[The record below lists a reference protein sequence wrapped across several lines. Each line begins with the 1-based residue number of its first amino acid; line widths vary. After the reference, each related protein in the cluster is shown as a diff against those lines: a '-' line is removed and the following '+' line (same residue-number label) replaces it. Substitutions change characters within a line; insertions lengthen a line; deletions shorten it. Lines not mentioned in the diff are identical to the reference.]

1 MKVIETAMSR
11 SRTVILS
18 LLIVLL
24 GGMYAYL
31 TIPKEAEP
39 DIEIPVIYVSISHD
53 GISPEDAERLLVR
66 PVEQELRSI
75 EGVREMTANAYEGGA
90 NVQLEFD
97 AGIDTDKALQD
108 VREKVDKAKAK
119 LPGETDEPTV
129 NEVKMSRFDPMLI
142 LNLAGNVPER
152 TLTTLAK
159 DLKEKLEGLGG
170 VLEVNLIGTREE
182 LMEVVVDPLAME
194 SYGLDQAQIVNFVSR
209 NNRLVAAGALHSSEG
224 RFPVKVPGVFES
236 AEDVLDMPIKAVGE
250 RVVHFKDIAQVRR
263 TYKDAESVARLNGKP
278 AIAIEVI
285 QRAGAN
291 VIDTIANVK
300 ALIAAE
306 KSYWPAD
313 IDVVASR
320 DKSKDVNDMLSELQ
334 NSVLAAVLL
343 VFIVII
349 GILGIR
355 SALLVGVAIPGSFLM
370 GILLIGS
377 FGVTINMM
385 VLFALI
391 MAVGMLVDGAIV
403 VTEMA
408 DRRMAEGETRFDA
421 YARAAV
427 RMSWPIIAST
437 CTTLAAFLPLAFW
450 PGTSGEFMKYLPI
463 TLIAVL
469 SASLVMALL
478 FVPTLG
484 SIFGR
489 TGANTEE
496 ARRNLAAA
504 ETGDLNTVTGFTG
517 GYIRFLQRSL
527 RRPWLSVAGVT
538 ALLFTVYFAFI
549 TFGKGVEWFPRV
561 EQPFGMIDIRARGDL
576 STSERDYLVRQ
587 VEDRVLGMPEIEFI
601 YAKTGSSDRGAE
613 DQIGSLTLNYV
624 NWRQRRPAAEILAD
638 IREATADLAGI
649 RVETREP
656 DPGPPVGKPVRI
668 EFSSRFPDML
678 EATVA
683 RVRELM
689 DATPGIMNIEDSRP
703 LPGIEWQIKVDRAE
717 AARFGADI
725 SLVGAM
731 VQLVTNGIKIG
742 EYRPD
747 DSDDEIDIRVR
758 YPEGSRSLAQIDDL
772 RIPSDQGL
780 VPIST
785 FVERV
790 PAQKVSNIRRI
801 DMRRTMSI
809 DADVDPDYL
818 VSDIVAALRAALPS
832 LDIDPR
838 VSLTFGGSTADQEE
852 DQAFLASAML
862 MALAIMATILVTQ
875 FNSIFQAGLIL
886 TAVVFSTG
894 GVLLGHLIMGK
905 PFGVIMSS
913 VGVIT
918 LAGIVVNNNIV
929 FIDTYNVLRSRGE
942 AAYQAILRT
951 CAIRLRPVLL
961 TTVTTI
967 VGLMPMVLGVNIN
980 LIDRDVTI
988 GAPSSQWWTQLASS
1002 VAGGLGFATILT
1014 LLLTPT
1020 LLMIQANISR
1030 RLQDRRAR
1038 RDPAEATLA
1047 HQDHSAAVR
1056 AASQHQ
1062 SKSAFRAS

>member
-1 MKVIETAMSR
+1 MNLIELAMLR
-11 SRTVILS
+11 SRTVVLS
-18 LLIVLL
+18 LLVVLFGGIV
-24 GGMYAYL
+24 AYI

-39 DIEIPVIYVSISHD
+39 DIEIPIVYVSIEHD
-53 GISPEDAERLLVR
+53 GISPEDSERLLVR
-66 PVEQELRSI
+66 PMEQELRSI
-75 EGVREMTANAYEGGA
+75 EGVKEMTASAYEGGA

-97 AGIDTDKALQD
+97 AGIDTKQALQD
-108 VREKVDKAKAK
+108 VREKVDLAQAK

-129 NEVKMSRFDPMLI
+129 QEVKMSRFDPMLV

-152 TLTTLAK
+152 SLTRIAK
-159 DLKEKLEGLGG
+159 NLKEKLEALTG

-194 SYGLDQAQIVNFVSR
+194 SYGLDQAQIIQFVSR

-236 AEDVLDMPIKAVGE
+236 AEDVLDMPIKAVGD

-263 TYKDAESVARLNGKP
+263 TYKDAESVARLNGKS
-278 AIAIEVI
+278 ALAIEVI
-285 QRAGAN
+285 QRSRAN
-291 VIDTIANVK
+291 VIDTIAAVN
-300 ALIAAE
+300 AIIDEESA
-306 KSYWPAD
+306 YWPAD
-313 IDVVASR
+313 IEIVASR
-320 DKSKDVNDMLSELQ
+320 DKSKDINNMLSELQ
-334 NSVLAAVLL
+334 NSVIAAVLL

-355 SALLVGVAIPGSFLM
+355 SALLVGIAIPGSFLM
-370 GILLIGS
+370 GILIIGS
-377 FGVTINMM
+377 FGITINMM

-408 DRRMAEGETRFDA
+408 DRRMAEGESRNDA
-421 YARAAV
+421 YSRAAV

-437 CTTLAAFLPLAFW
+437 CTTLAAFVPLALW

-484 SIFGR
+484 AIFGR

-504 ETGDLNTVTGFTG
+504 ETGDIDEVTGVTG
-517 GYIRFLQRSL
+517 SYIQFLKSTL
-527 RRPWLSVAGVT
+527 RHPWINVAAVSG
-538 ALLFTVYFAFI
+538 LLVAVYAAFFI
-549 TFGKGVEWFPRV
+549 FGKGIEYFPEV
-561 EQPFGMIDIRARGDL
+561 EQPFGMVDIRARGDL
-576 STSERDYLVRQ
+576 STDERDHLVSQ
-587 VEDRVLGMPEIEFI
+587 VEERVLGMPEIEFL
-601 YAKTGSSDRGAE
+601 YAKTGSSNQGAE

-624 NWRQRRPAAEILAD
+624 DWQLRRPADDILAEI
-638 IREATADLAGI
+638 RERTKDLVGI
-649 RVETREP
+649 RIETRKP
-656 DPGPPVGKPVRI
+656 DSGPPIGKPIRI
-668 EFSSRFPDML
+668 EFSSRFNDQL
-678 EATVA
+678 SNAVT
-683 RVRELM
+683 RVRAHME
-689 DATPGIMNIEDSRP
+689 GIDSIVNIEDSRP
-703 LPGIEWQIKVDRAE
+703 LPGIEWQIQVDRAE

-758 YPEGSRSLAQIDDL
+758 YPAASRNLSQIDEL
-772 RIPSDQGL
+772 RIPTPEGQ

-785 FVERV
+785 FIDRV
-790 PAQKVSNIRRI
+790 PAQKVGTIRRI
-801 DMRRTMSI
+801 DMRRTLAI
-809 DADVDPDYL
+809 DADTAPGVLVDDVVRSLKASVPE
-818 VSDIVAALRAALPS
+818 

-838 VSLTFGGSTADQEE
+838 VSWSFRGSTE
-852 DQAFLASAML
+852 DQQEDMDFLANAML
-862 MALAIMATILVTQ
+862 LALAIMAIILVTQ
-875 FNSIFQAGLIL
+875 FNSIYQAGLIL
-886 TAVVFSTG
+886 TAVLFSTG
-894 GVLLGHLIMGK
+894 GVLLGHLLMGK

-942 AAYQAILRT
+942 RPFDAILRT

-980 LIDRDVTI
+980 LIDRNVSI

-1002 VAGGLGFATILT
+1002 VAGGLAFATILT
-1014 LLLTPT
+1014 LWLTPS
-1020 LLMIQANISR
+1020 LLMVQANVMDR
-1030 RLQDRRAR
+1030 WKARRALG
-1038 RDPAEATLA
+1038 P
-1047 HQDHSAAVR
+1047 
-1056 AASQHQ
+1056 AASAP
-1062 SKSAFRAS
+1062 STG

>member
-1 MKVIETAMSR
+1 MGVIELAMLR
-11 SRTVILS
+11 SRTVVLS
-18 LLIVLL
+18 LLVVLIGGIV
-24 GGMYAYL
+24 AYT

-39 DIEIPVIYVSISHD
+39 DIEIPIIYVSIVHE

-66 PVEQELRSI
+66 PMEQELRSI
-75 EGVREMTANAYEGGA
+75 EGVKEMTANAYEGGA

-97 AGIDTDKALQD
+97 AGIDTKRALQD
-108 VREKVDKAKAK
+108 VREKTDLAQAK
-119 LPGETDEPTV
+119 LPNETEEPTV
-129 NEVKMSRFDPMLI
+129 NEVKMSRFDPMLV

-152 TLTTLAK
+152 TLTTIAK
-159 DLKEKLEGLGG
+159 DLKEKLEALTG
-170 VLEVNLIGTREE
+170 VLEVNLVGTREE

-194 SYGLDQAQIVNFVSR
+194 SYGLDQAQIIRFVSR

-236 AEDVLDMPIKAVGE
+236 AQDVLDLPIKAVGE
-250 RVVHFKDIAQVRR
+250 RIVHFGDIAEVRR
-263 TYKDAESVARLNGKP
+263 TYKDAESAARLNGKP
-278 AIAIEVI
+278 ALAIEVV
-285 QRAGAN
+285 QRSGAN
-291 VIDTIANVK
+291 VLDTIAEVK
-300 ALIAAE
+300 EVIAQEQA
-306 KSYWPAD
+306 YWPGD
-313 IDVVASR
+313 IEIVASR
-320 DKSKDVNDMLSELQ
+320 DKSKDVNDMLTELQ
-334 NSVLAAVLL
+334 NNVLSAVLL

-355 SALLVGVAIPGSFLM
+355 SALLVGVAIPGSFLL

-408 DRRMAEGETRFDA
+408 DRRMAEGESRQDA
-421 YARAAV
+421 YTRAAI
-427 RMSWPIIAST
+427 RMAWPIIAST
-437 CTTLAAFLPLAFW
+437 CTTLAAFVPLALW

-469 SASLVMALL
+469 SASLFMALL

-484 SIFGR
+484 AIFGR

-496 ARRNLAAA
+496 ARRNLTVA
-504 ETGDLNTVTGFTG
+504 ETGNLDEVTGPTG
-517 GYIRFLQRSL
+517 RYIQFLKRSL
-527 RRPWLSVAGVT
+527 KHPWRNVAAVSG
-538 ALLFTVYFAFI
+538 LLLAVYSAFFL
-549 TFGKGVEWFPRV
+549 FGKGIEYFPEV

-576 STSERDYLVRQ
+576 STEERDHLVRQ
-587 VEDRVLGMPEIEFI
+587 VEERVLGMPEIEFL

-624 NWRQRRPAAEILAD
+624 HWDQRRPADEIFAEIHE
-638 IREATADLAGI
+638 RTRDLVGI
-649 RVETREP
+649 RIETRKP
-656 DPGPPVGKPVRI
+656 DSGPPIGKPIRV
-668 EFSSRFPDML
+668 EFSSRFNDEL
-678 EATVA
+678 NNAVA
-683 RVRELM
+683 RVRTFLETQP
-689 DATPGIMNIEDSRP
+689 DVVNIEDSRP

-725 SLVGAM
+725 SLVGSM

-758 YPEGSRSLAQIDDL
+758 YPEANRSLSQIDEL
-772 RIPSDQGL
+772 RIPSDRGL

-785 FVERV
+785 FIERV
-790 PAQKVSNIRRI
+790 PAQQVGTIKRT
-801 DMRRTMSI
+801 DMRRTLAI
-809 DADVDPDYL
+809 DADVAAGVL
-818 VSDIVAALRAALPS
+818 VDDVVRRLKAEVPN

-838 VSLTFGGSTADQEE
+838 VNWTFRGSTE
-852 DQAFLASAML
+852 DQQEDMDFLARAMM
-862 MALAIMATILVTQ
+862 MALAIMAIILVTQ
-875 FNSIFQAGLIL
+875 FNSIYQAGLIL
-886 TAVVFSTG
+886 TAVLFSTG
-894 GVLLGHLIMGK
+894 GVLLGHLLMGK

-942 AAYQAILRT
+942 RPFDAILRT

-980 LIDRDVTI
+980 LIERQISI

-1002 VAGGLGFATILT
+1002 VAGGLAFATVLT
-1014 LLLTPT
+1014 LFLTPS
-1020 LLMIQANISR
+1020 LLMVQANALR
-1030 RLQDRRAR
+1030 WWKDRRATAPSR
-1038 RDPAEATLA
+1038 GPSLT
-1047 HQDHSAAVR
+1047 S
-1056 AASQHQ
+1056 
-1062 SKSAFRAS
+1062 

>member
-1 MKVIETAMSR
+1 MNLIESAMSR
-11 SRTVILS
+11 SRTVVLS
-18 LLIVLL
+18 LLVVLI
-24 GGMYAYL
+24 GGLVAYN

-39 DIEIPVIYVSISHD
+39 DIEIPIIYVSISHD
-53 GISPEDAERLLVR
+53 GISPEDSERLLVR
-66 PVEQELRSI
+66 PMEQELRSI
-75 EGVREMTANAYEGGA
+75 EGIKEMTANAYEGGA

-97 AGIDTDKALQD
+97 AGVNTDKALQD

-129 NEVKMSRFDPMLI
+129 NEVKMSRFDPMLV
-142 LNLAGNVPER
+142 LNLAGDIPER
-152 TLTTLAK
+152 TLTTIAE
-159 DLKEKLEGLGG
+159 DLKEKIEGLTG
-170 VLEVNLIGTREE
+170 VLEVNLVGTREE

-194 SYGLDQAQIVNFVSR
+194 SYGLDQAQIIQFVSR
-209 NNRLVAAGALHSSEG
+209 NNRLVAAGALHSDEG

-236 AEDVLDMPIKAVGE
+236 AADVLNMPIKAVGE

-278 AIAIEVI
+278 AIAIEVV
-285 QRAGAN
+285 QRSGAN
-291 VIDTIANVK
+291 VIDTIDAVK
-300 ALIAAE
+300 ALIAVE
-306 KSYWPAD
+306 RNYWPSD
-313 IDVVASR
+313 IVVVASR

-334 NSVLAAVLL
+334 NSVISAVLL

-349 GILGIR
+349 GILGVR

-370 GILLIGS
+370 GILIIGY

-408 DRRMAEGETRFDA
+408 DRRMAEGESRYDA
-421 YARAAV
+421 YSRAAI
-427 RMSWPIIAST
+427 RMAWPIIAST
-437 CTTLAAFLPLAFW
+437 CTTLAAFVPLAFW
-450 PGTSGEFMKYLPI
+450 PGTSGEFMKFLPI

-469 SASLVMALL
+469 SASLIMALL

-484 SIFGR
+484 SIFGK

-496 ARRNLAAA
+496 ARRNLTAA

-517 GYIRFLQRSL
+517 RYIRFLRASL
-527 RRPWLSVAGVT
+527 QRPWLSVGGVT
-538 ALLFTVYFAFI
+538 ALLVSIYVAFGM
-549 TFGKGVEWFPRV
+549 FGKGVEYFPDV

-576 STSERDYLVRQ
+576 STVERDALVRQ
-587 VEDRVLGMPEIEFI
+587 VEERVLGMPEIEFL
-601 YAKTGSSDRGAE
+601 YAKTGSNDQGAE
-613 DQIGSLTLNYV
+613 DQIGTLTLNYIE
-624 NWRQRRPAAEILAD
+624 WDQRRKADDILD
-638 IREATADLAGI
+638 EVRDKTRDLVGI
-649 RVETREP
+649 QIEPRKP
-656 DPGPPVGKPVRI
+656 DPGPPIGKPIRI
-668 EFSSRFPDML
+668 EFSSRFPAIL
-678 EATVA
+678 ESSVA
-683 RVRELM
+683 EVRNLM
-689 DATPGIMNIEDSRP
+689 ESKAGIVNIEDSRP

-758 YPEGSRSLAQIDDL
+758 YPESSRSLSQIDEL
-772 RIPSDQGL
+772 RIPTDNGL

-785 FVERV
+785 FMERV

-809 DADVDPDYL
+809 DADVGAGYL
-818 VSDIVAALRAALPS
+818 VNDIVAGLRDELPG
-832 LDIDPR
+832 LNIDPR
-838 VSLTFGGSTADQEE
+838 VSMSFGGSTQDQEE
-852 DQAFLASAML
+852 DMAFLARAML
-862 MALAIMATILVTQ
+862 MALAIMAIILVTQ
-875 FNSIFQAGLIL
+875 FNSIYQAGLIL

-894 GVLLGHLIMGK
+894 GVLLGHLIMAK

-929 FIDTYNVLRSRGE
+929 FIDTYNVLRNRGE
-942 AAYQAILRT
+942 RAFDAVLRT
-951 CAIRLRPVLL
+951 CAIRLRPVML

-967 VGLMPMVLGVNIN
+967 VGLLPMVLGVNIN
-980 LIDRDVTI
+980 LIDRHVSI

-1002 VAGGLGFATILT
+1002 VAGGLAFATILT
-1014 LLLTPT
+1014 LLLTPS
-1020 LLMIQANISR
+1020 LLMIQANISQQLHGR
-1030 RLQDRRAR
+1030 RFGRFRQAT
-1038 RDPAEATLA
+1038 PAVT
-1047 HQDHSAAVR
+1047 
-1056 AASQHQ
+1056 
-1062 SKSAFRAS
+1062 

>member
-1 MKVIETAMSR
+1 MQVIERAMMR
-11 SRTVILS
+11 SRTVVLS
-18 LLIVLL
+18 LLVILIGGIV
-24 GGMYAYL
+24 AYL

-39 DIEIPVIYVSISHD
+39 DIEIPIAYVSIEHD

-66 PVEQELRSI
+66 PMEQELRSI
-75 EGVREMTANAYEGGA
+75 EGVKEMTANAYEGGA
-90 NVQLEFD
+90 NIQIEFD
-97 AGIDTDKALQD
+97 AGIDTKQALQD
-108 VREKVDKAKAK
+108 VREKVDLAQAK
-119 LPGETDEPTV
+119 LPGETEEPTV
-129 NEVKMSRFDPMLI
+129 NEVKMSRFDPMLV
-142 LNLAGNVPER
+142 LNLAGDVPER
-152 TLTTLAK
+152 TLTTIAK
-159 DLKEKLEGLGG
+159 DLKEKLEGVQG
-170 VLEVNLIGTREE
+170 VLEVNLVGTREE

-194 SYGLDQAQIVNFVSR
+194 SYGLDQAQIIQFVSR
-209 NNRLVAAGALHSSEG
+209 NNRLVAAGALHASEG

-236 AEDVLDMPIKAVGE
+236 AADVLDMPIKAVGD
-250 RVVHFKDIAQVRR
+250 RVVHFKDIAEVRR

-278 AIAIEVI
+278 ALAIEVI
-285 QRAGAN
+285 QRSRAN
-291 VIDTIANVK
+291 VIDTIDEVNRVISEERAF
-300 ALIAAE
+300 
-306 KSYWPAD
+306 WPAEID
-313 IDVVASR
+313 IVASR

-408 DRRMAEGETRFDA
+408 DRRMAEGESRHDA
-421 YARAAV
+421 YARAAR

-437 CTTLAAFLPLAFW
+437 CTTLAAFVPLALW

-469 SASLVMALL
+469 SASLAMALL

-484 SIFGR
+484 AIFGR
-489 TGANTEE
+489 TGANTDE

-504 ETGDLNTVTGFTG
+504 ETGDLDEVTGFTG
-517 GYIRFLQRSL
+517 KYIQFLKHTL
-527 RRPWLSVAGVT
+527 RRPWLGVAGVSG
-538 ALLFTVYFAFI
+538 LLLAVYAAFFL
-549 TFGKGVEWFPRV
+549 FGKGVEYFPDV
-561 EQPFGMIDIRARGDL
+561 EQPFGMVDIRARGDL
-576 STSERDYLVRQ
+576 STEERDRLVRQ
-587 VEDRVLGMPEIEFI
+587 VEERVLGMPEIKYL
-601 YAKTGSSDRGAE
+601 YAKTGSSNQGSE
-613 DQIGSLTLNYV
+613 DQIGSLTLNYID
-624 NWRQRRPAAEILAD
+624 WDKRRRADEILNE
-638 IREATADLAGI
+638 IRERTSDLVGI
-649 RVETREP
+649 RIETRKP
-656 DPGPPVGKPVRI
+656 DSGPPIGKPIRI
-668 EFSSRFPDML
+668 EFSSRFPELLNDAVNRTRAHL
-678 EATVA
+678 ESHSEVIN
-683 RVRELM
+683 V
-689 DATPGIMNIEDSRP
+689 EDTRP

-717 AARFGADI
+717 AARFGADV

-758 YPEGSRSLAQIDDL
+758 YPEDSRSLAQIDEL
-772 RIPSDQGL
+772 RIPTEQGQ

-785 FVERV
+785 FIERE
-790 PAQKVSNIRRI
+790 PAQKVGTIRRT
-801 DMRRTMSI
+801 DMRRTLVI
-809 DADVDPDYL
+809 DADVAAGVLVDDVVRELKAELPDL
-818 VSDIVAALRAALPS
+818 G
-832 LDIDPR
+832 IDTR
-838 VSLTFGGSTADQEE
+838 VGFSFRGSTE
-852 DQAFLASAML
+852 DQQEDMEFLARAMM
-862 MALAIMATILVTQ
+862 MALAIMAIILVTQ
-875 FNSIFQAGLIL
+875 FNSIYQALLIL

-894 GVLLGHLIMGK
+894 GVLLGHLFMGK

-929 FIDTYNVLRSRGE
+929 FIDTYNVLRNRGE
-942 AAYQAILRT
+942 RPFDAVLRT

-980 LIDRDVTI
+980 LIERDVSI

-1002 VAGGLGFATILT
+1002 VAGGLAFATILT
-1014 LLLTPT
+1014 LVLTPS
-1020 LLMIQANISR
+1020 LLMIQANVVKR
-1030 RLQDRRAR
+1030 WKERHAAP
-1038 RDPAEATLA
+1038 PA
-1047 HQDHSAAVR
+1047 SASPAP
-1056 AASQHQ
+1056 
-1062 SKSAFRAS
+1062 

>member
-1 MKVIETAMSR
+1 MNVIELAMLR

-18 LLIVLL
+18 LLVVLI
-24 GGMYAYL
+24 GGVVAYS

-39 DIEIPVIYVSISHD
+39 DIEIPIIYVSIEHD

-75 EGVREMTANAYEGGA
+75 EGVKEMTANAYEGGA

-97 AGIDTDKALQD
+97 AGIDTKRAMQD
-108 VREKVDKAKAK
+108 VREKVDLAQAK
-119 LPGETDEPTV
+119 LPGETEEPTV
-129 NEVKMSRFDPMLI
+129 NEVKVSRFDPMLV

-152 TLTTLAK
+152 TLTTIAK
-159 DLKEKLEGLGG
+159 DLKEKLEALPG

-194 SYGLDQAQIVNFVSR
+194 SYGLDQAQIISFVSR
-209 NNRLVAAGALHSSEG
+209 NNRLVAAGALHSEEG

-236 AEDVLDMPIKAVGE
+236 AEDVLDLPIKAVGE

-278 AIAIEVI
+278 ALAIEVV
-285 QRAGAN
+285 QRSRAN
-291 VIDTIANVK
+291 IIDTIDEVNAIVDEER
-300 ALIAAE
+300 AF
-306 KSYWPAD
+306 WPPE
-313 IDVVASR
+313 IEIIASR
-320 DKSKDVNDMLSELQ
+320 DKSDDVNDMLSELQ
-334 NSVLAAVLL
+334 NNVLAAVLL

-377 FGVTINMM
+377 FGVTINMV

-408 DRRMAEGETRFDA
+408 DRRMAEGDSRHDS
-421 YARAAV
+421 YSRAAT
-427 RMSWPIIAST
+427 RMAWPIIAST
-437 CTTLAAFLPLAFW
+437 CTTLAAFVPLALW

-463 TLIAVL
+463 TMIAVL

-504 ETGDLNTVTGFTG
+504 ETGNLDDVTGFTG
-517 GYIRFLQRSL
+517 SYIQFLKRTLQKPSL
-527 RRPWLSVAGVT
+527 NVAGVS
-538 ALLFTVYFAFI
+538 ALLVAVYAAFFI
-549 TFGKGVEWFPRV
+549 FGKGIEYFPDV
-561 EQPFGMIDIRARGDL
+561 EQPFGMVDIRARGDL
-576 STSERDYLVRQ
+576 STEERDRLVRQ
-587 VEDRVLGMPEIEFI
+587 VEDRILGMPEIKYL
-601 YAKTGSSDRGAE
+601 YAKTGSSDQGAE

-624 NWRQRRPAAEILAD
+624 DWEARRPADEILAD
-638 IREATADLAGI
+638 IQERTNDLVGI
-649 RVETREP
+649 RIETRKP
-656 DPGPPVGKPVRI
+656 DSGPPMGKPIRI
-668 EFSSRFPDML
+668 EFSSRFPEHLSD
-678 EATVA
+678 AVA
-683 RVRELM
+683 RVRALMEL
-689 DATPGIMNIEDSRP
+689 DADIVNIEDSRP

-758 YPEGSRSLAQIDDL
+758 YPESSRSLAQIDEL
-772 RIPSDQGL
+772 RIPTGQGL

-785 FVERV
+785 FIERM
-790 PAQKVSNIRRI
+790 PAQKVGTIRRT
-801 DMRRTMSI
+801 DMRRTLAI
-809 DADVDPDYL
+809 DADVAAGVL
-818 VSDIVAALRAALPS
+818 VDDVVRQLNATLSD

-838 VSLTFGGSTADQEE
+838 VSFSFRGSTE
-852 DQAFLASAML
+852 DQQEDMDFLARAMM
-862 MALAIMATILVTQ
+862 MALAIMAIILVTQ
-875 FNSIFQAGLIL
+875 FNSIYQAGLIL
-886 TAVVFSTG
+886 TAVLFSTG

-942 AAYQAILRT
+942 QPFDAILRT

-967 VGLMPMVLGVNIN
+967 VGLLPMVLGVNIN
-980 LIDRDVTI
+980 LIDRDVSI

-1002 VAGGLGFATILT
+1002 VAGGLAFATILT
-1014 LLLTPT
+1014 LLLTPS
-1020 LLMIQANISR
+1020 LLMIQANVIR
-1030 RLQDRRAR
+1030 RWKERRTLR
-1038 RDPAEATLA
+1038 PAT
-1047 HQDHSAAVR
+1047 SAQGT
-1056 AASQHQ
+1056 S
-1062 SKSAFRAS
+1062 

>member
-1 MKVIETAMSR
+1 MGIIDSAMRR

-18 LLIVLL
+18 LLVILTGGIV
-24 GGMYAYL
+24 AYS

-39 DIEIPVIYVSISHD
+39 DIEIPVIYINIEHD
-53 GISPEDAERLLVR
+53 GISPEDSERLLVR
-66 PVEQELRSI
+66 PMEQELRSI
-75 EGVREMTANAYEGGA
+75 EGIKEMIASAYEGGA
-90 NVQLEFD
+90 NVHVEFY
-97 AGIDTDKALQD
+97 AGIDTKQALQD
-108 VREKVDKAKAK
+108 VREKADLAKAK
-119 LPGETDEPTV
+119 LPGETDEPIV
-129 NEVKMSRFDPMLI
+129 HEVKMSRFDPMLV

-152 TLTTLAK
+152 TLTTIAK
-159 DLKEKLEGLGG
+159 DLKEKFEALSG
-170 VLEVNLIGTREE
+170 VLEVNLVGTREE

-194 SYGLDQAQIVNFVSR
+194 SYGLDQAQIINFVTR
-209 NNRLVAAGALHSSEG
+209 NNRLVAAGALHSDEG

-236 AEDVLDMPIKAVGE
+236 ADDVLRMPIKAVGE
-250 RVVHFKDIAQVRR
+250 RIVHFKDIAQVRR

-278 AIAIEVI
+278 ALAMEVV
-285 QRAGAN
+285 QRSGAN
-291 VIDTIANVK
+291 VIDTV
-300 ALIAAE
+300 AE
-306 KSYWPAD
+306 VFAVVEEERAYWPVD
-313 IDVVASR
+313 IEVVASR
-320 DKSKDVNDMLSELQ
+320 NKSDDVNDMLSELQ
-334 NSVLAAVLL
+334 NNVIAAVLL

-355 SALLVGVAIPGSFLM
+355 SALLVGIAIPGSFLM

-377 FGVTINMM
+377 FGITINMM

-408 DRRMAEGETRFDA
+408 DRRLAEGESRHDA
-421 YARAAV
+421 YSRAAI

-437 CTTLAAFLPLAFW
+437 CTTLAAFVPLALW

-469 SASLVMALL
+469 SASLIMALL

-504 ETGDLNTVTGFTG
+504 ERGDLDTVTGLTG
-517 GYIRFLQRSL
+517 RYVRFLKRSL
-527 RRPWLSVAGVT
+527 RHPWIGVGGVS
-538 ALLFTVYFAFI
+538 ALLLAVYAAFFL
-549 TFGKGVEWFPRV
+549 FGKGIEYFPDV
-561 EQPFGMIDIRARGDL
+561 EQPFGMVDIRARGDL
-576 STSERDYLVRQ
+576 STDERDYLVRQ
-587 VEDRVLGMPEIEFI
+587 VEERVLDMPEIEFL
-601 YAKTGSSDRGAE
+601 YAKTGGGDHGAE

-624 NWRQRRPAAEILAD
+624 DWKLHRPADEILAE
-638 IREATADLAGI
+638 IRDRTSDLVGI
-649 RVETREP
+649 KIETRKP
-656 DPGPPVGKPVRI
+656 DPGPPIGKPIRI
-668 EFSSRFPDML
+668 EFTSRYPDVL
-678 EATVA
+678 SQAVA
-683 RVRELM
+683 DVRGLM
-689 DATPGIMNIEDSRP
+689 EQHGGIVNIEDSRP

-758 YPEGSRSLAQIDDL
+758 YPADRRSLAQIDEL
-772 RIPSDQGL
+772 RIPTDNGQ

-785 FVERV
+785 FIERV
-790 PAQKVSNIRRI
+790 PAQKVSSIRRI
-801 DMRRTMSI
+801 DMRRTLAI
-809 DADVDPDYL
+809 DADVASDYL
-818 VSDIVAALRAALPS
+818 VADVVAELRNALPT
-832 LDIDPR
+832 LGIDPR
-838 VSLTFGGSTADQEE
+838 VAMSFGGSTEDQEE
-852 DQAFLASAML
+852 DMAFLARAMM
-862 MALAIMATILVTQ
+862 MALAIMAIILVTQ
-875 FNSIFQAGLIL
+875 FNSIYQAGLIL
-886 TAVVFSTG
+886 TAVLFSTG

-942 AAYQAILRT
+942 EAFDAIIRT

-980 LIDRDVTI
+980 LIDREVSI

-1002 VAGGLGFATILT
+1002 VAGGLAFATLLT
-1014 LLLTPT
+1014 LLLTPS
-1020 LLMIQANISR
+1020 LLMVQANV
-1030 RLQDRRAR
+1030 LQRWHAR
-1038 RDPAEATLA
+1038 QTLPVSG
-1047 HQDHSAAVR
+1047 DFSAP
-1056 AASQHQ
+1056 
-1062 SKSAFRAS
+1062 

>member
-1 MKVIETAMSR
+1 MDLIESAMSR

-18 LLIVLL
+18 LLVVLI
-24 GGMYAYL
+24 GGLIAYN

-39 DIEIPVIYVSISHD
+39 DIEIPVIYVSITHD
-53 GISPEDAERLLVR
+53 GISPEDSERLLVR
-66 PVEQELRSI
+66 PMEQELRSI
-75 EGVREMTANAYEGGA
+75 EGIKEMTANAYEGGA

-97 AGIDTDKALQD
+97 AGVDTEQALQD

-119 LPGETDEPTV
+119 LPGDTEEPTV
-129 NEVKMSRFDPMLI
+129 NEVKMSRFDPMLV
-142 LNLAGNVPER
+142 LNLAGNIPER
-152 TLTTLAK
+152 TLTTIAK
-159 DLKEKLEGLGG
+159 DLKEKIEGLSG

-194 SYGLDQAQIVNFVSR
+194 SYSLDQAQIIQFVSL

-236 AEDVLDMPIKAVGE
+236 AADVLDLPIKAVGE
-250 RVVHFKDIAQVRR
+250 RIVHFKDIAEVRR

-278 AIAIEVI
+278 AIAIEVV

-291 VIDTIANVK
+291 IIDTIDTVK
-300 ALIAAE
+300 ALIAE
-306 KSYWPAD
+306 ERSYWPAD
-313 IDVVASR
+313 MEIVASR
-320 DKSKDVNDMLSELQ
+320 DKSKDVSDMLSELQ
-334 NSVLAAVLL
+334 NSVLSAVLL

-370 GILLIGS
+370 GILIIGY

-408 DRRMAEGETRFDA
+408 DRRMAEGESPYNA
-421 YARAAV
+421 YSRAAI

-437 CTTLAAFLPLAFW
+437 CTTLAAFVPLAFW
-450 PGTSGEFMKYLPI
+450 PGTTGEFMKYLPI

-469 SASLVMALL
+469 SASLIMALL

-484 SIFGR
+484 SIFGK

-504 ETGDLNTVTGFTG
+504 ETGDLDSVSGYTGS
-517 GYIRFLQRSL
+517 YIRFLRKSL
-527 RRPWLSVAGVT
+527 QHPWRGVGGVS
-538 ALLFTVYFAFI
+538 LLLMLIYAAFI
-549 TFGKGVEWFPRV
+549 LFGKGVEYFPDV

-576 STSERDYLVRQ
+576 STAERDALVRQ
-587 VEDRVLGMPEIEFI
+587 VEERVLGMPEIEFL
-601 YAKTGSSDRGAE
+601 YAKTGSNDRGAE
-613 DQIGSLTLNYV
+613 DQIGTLTLNYIE
-624 NWRQRRPAAEILAD
+624 WDKRRKADEILEEV
-638 IREATADLAGI
+638 RSRTNDLVGI
-649 RVETREP
+649 QIEP
-656 DPGPPVGKPVRI
+656 RKPDAGPPIGKPIRI
-668 EFSSRFPDML
+668 EFSSRFPDVL
-678 EATVA
+678 ESSVA
-683 RVRELM
+683 EVRSLM
-689 DATPGIMNIEDSRP
+689 ETRPGIINIEDSRP

-717 AARFGADI
+717 AARFGADVA
-725 SLVGAM
+725 LVGAM

-758 YPEGSRSLAQIDDL
+758 YPESSRSLAQIDEL
-772 RIPSDQGL
+772 RIPTKNGL

-785 FVERV
+785 FVKRV
-790 PAQKVSNIRRI
+790 PAQKVSKIRRI

-809 DADVDPDYL
+809 DADVAANYL
-818 VSDIVAALRAALPS
+818 VNDLVTDLRKELPR
-832 LDIDPR
+832 LEIDPR
-838 VSLTFGGSTADQEE
+838 VSMTFGGSTQDQEE
-852 DQAFLASAML
+852 DQAFLARAML
-862 MALAIMATILVTQ
+862 MALAIMAIILVTQ
-875 FNSIFQAGLIL
+875 FNSIYQAGLIL
-886 TAVVFSTG
+886 TAVLFSTG

-929 FIDTYNVLRSRGE
+929 LIDTYNVLRSRGE
-942 AAYQAILRT
+942 LAFDAILRT
-951 CAIRLRPVLL
+951 CAIRLRPVML

-967 VGLMPMVLGVNIN
+967 VGLMPMVMGVNIN
-980 LIDRDVTI
+980 LIDRGISI

-1002 VAGGLGFATILT
+1002 VAGGLAFATILT
-1014 LLLTPT
+1014 LWLTPS
-1020 LLMIQANISR
+1020 LLMIQANVSKRLASR
-1030 RLQDRRAR
+1030 RELGSVEPAR
-1038 RDPAEATLA
+1038 
-1047 HQDHSAAVR
+1047 VN
-1056 AASQHQ
+1056 
-1062 SKSAFRAS
+1062 